1 MSKKKIKQPLTKK
14 QKRKKR
20 RKTLIIIE
28 VIVLI
33 LVVLFLIAWLKFG
46 LIDFNK
52 LKNIGKND
60 LDDET
65 IGLLQGYQCIALFG
79 VDNRS
84 NGDYTTGHSDSIMV
98 ACINNETKEV
108 RVISL
113 YRDTSLM
120 MNIKNKD
127 MILKCN
133 SAYQN
138 GGPEAALEMLNRNLD
153 LNIQEYV
160 AVDFNALSDVI
171 DDIGG
176 VEINLTAEECK
187 LMNSIVRVNGEVHG
201 AYIAEV
207 AELTGKEA
215 SEVQPGLQTL
225 NGVEAAAYCRI
236 RDTAGGD
243 FKRAERQ
250 RTVMSQMVNK
260 IKNMSA
266 TQALKLATDDNV
278 LKEISTSLSPS
289 EIAVL
294 AKSMRDYSLGAT
306 TGFPF
311 DKAGYDGGQSKGY
324 LLVPCTLESNVSKL
338 YFFFFNKENYVPSQE
353 VKKISKEIVNM
364 TGKTEK
370 SAEPD

>member
-14 QKRKKR
+14 QRRKKR

-84 NGDYTTGHSDSIMV
+84 NGDYSTGHSDSIMI

-108 RVISL
+108 RVVSL

-120 MNIKNKD
+120 ININNKNL
-127 MILKCN
+127 ILKCN

-160 AVDFNALSDVI
+160 AVDFNALADVI

-176 VEINLTAEECK
+176 VEIELTPEECK
-187 LMNSIVRVNGEVHG
+187 YMNNVVGDYGGYIGEV
-201 AYIAEV
+201 AKV
-207 AELTGKEA
+207 TGKHSDGVA
-215 SEVQPGLQTL
+215 PGLQTL
-225 NGVEAAAYCRI
+225 NGVEATAYCRI
-236 RDTAGGD
+236 RSTAGGD

-353 VKKISKEIVNM
+353 VKKISKEIVDM

>member
-20 RKTLIIIE
+20 RKILIIIE

-187 LMNSIVRVNGEVHG
+187 LMNNDYIGEV
-201 AYIAEV
+201 AKI
-207 AELTGKEA
+207 TGKSSNGVA
-215 SEVQPGLQTL
+215 PGLQTL
-225 NGVEAAAYCRI
+225 NGVEATAYCRL
-236 RDTAGGD
+236 RYTAGGD

-289 EIAVL
+289 EIAIL
-294 AKSMRDYSLGAT
+294 AKSMRDYTLGAT

-338 YFFFFNKENYVPSQE
+338 YFFFFNKENYVPSDT
-353 VKKISKEIVNM
+353 VKKISKDIVDL

-370 SAEPD
+370 SAEAD

>member
-33 LVVLFLIAWLKFG
+33 LVVLFLIAGLK
-46 LIDFNK
+46 
-52 LKNIGKND
+52 IGKND

-187 LMNSIVRVNGEVHG
+187 LMNNDYIGEV
-201 AYIAEV
+201 AKI
-207 AELTGKEA
+207 TGKSSNGVA
-215 SEVQPGLQTL
+215 PGLQTL
-225 NGVEAAAYCRI
+225 NGVEATAYCRL
-236 RDTAGGD
+236 RYTAGGD

-353 VKKISKEIVNM
+353 VKKISKEIVDM

>member
-1 MSKKKIKQPLTKK
+1 MSKKKIKKPLTNK

-20 RKTLIIIE
+20 RRTLIIIE
-28 VIVLI
+28 VIVLV
-33 LVVLFLIAWLKFG
+33 LVIIFLLAWLKFG

-65 IGLLQGYQCIALFG
+65 IDLLNGYQCIALFG

-84 NGDYTTGHSDSIMV
+84 NGNYKSGNSDSIMV
-98 ACINNETKEV
+98 ACINNDTKEV

-113 YRDTSLM
+113 YRDTSLSM
-120 MNIKNKD
+120 KD
-127 MILKCN
+127 NVIRKCN
-133 SAYQN
+133 YAYN
-138 GGPEAALEMLNRNLD
+138 HGGPEEALEMLNKNLD
-153 LNIQEYV
+153 LNIQEYI
-160 AVDFNALSDVI
+160 AVDFNALADVI
-171 DDIGG
+171 DDVGG
-176 VEINLTAEECK
+176 VEVELTAEECK

-225 NGVEAAAYCRI
+225 NGVEATAYCRI

-250 RTVMSQMVNK
+250 RYVVSQIVNK
-260 IKNMSA
+260 VQNMSA
-266 TQALKLATDDNV
+266 SKALKLATDDNI
-278 LKEISTSLSPS
+278 LKEISTSLSPK
-289 EIAVL
+289 EIAIL
-294 AKSMRDYSLGAT
+294 ASAMRDYKLGAT
-306 TGFPF
+306 SGFPF
-311 DKAGYDGGQSKGY
+311 DKAGFNGGSKGY

-338 YFFFFNKENYVPSQE
+338 YFFFFNKENYVPSQT
-353 VKKISKEIVNM
+353 VHKISQDIINL

-370 SAEPD
+370 SAESD

>member
-1 MSKKKIKQPLTKK
+1 MSKKKIKQPLTNK

-20 RKTLIIIE
+20 RRNLIIIE
-28 VIVLI
+28 VIILI
-33 LVVLFLIAWLKFG
+33 IVVLFLLAWLKFG

-79 VDNRS
+79 VDNRF
-84 NGDYTTGHSDSIMV
+84 NGNYTTGHSDSIMI

-176 VEINLTAEECK
+176 VEIELTPEECK
-187 LMNSIVRVNGEVHG
+187 FMNNVVYVDGNMYGG
-201 AYIAEV
+201 YISEV
-207 AELTGKEA
+207 AQVTGKSSNGVA
-215 SEVQPGLQTL
+215 PGLQTL
-225 NGVEAAAYCRI
+225 NGVEATAYCRI
-236 RDTAGGD
+236 RSTAGGD

-250 RTVMSQMVNK
+250 RLVMSQIVNK

-294 AKSMRDYSLGAT
+294 AKSMRDYNLGAT

-338 YFFFFNKENYVPSQE
+338 YYFFFNKENYVPSE
-353 VKKISKEIVNM
+353 TVKKISKDIVDL

-370 SAEPD
+370 SAESD

>member
-33 LVVLFLIAWLKFG
+33 LVVLFLLAWLKFG

-65 IGLLQGYQCIALFG
+65 IGLLKGYQCIALFG

-84 NGDYTTGHSDSIMV
+84 NGDYTTGHSDSIMI

-120 MNIKNKD
+120 MNINNQNL
-127 MILKCN
+127 ILKCN

-138 GGPEAALEMLNRNLD
+138 GGPEAALEMLNKNLD
-153 LNIQEYV
+153 LNIQEYI

-176 VEINLTAEECK
+176 VEIELTPEECK
-187 LMNSIVRVNGEVHG
+187 LMNNDYIGEV
-201 AYIAEV
+201 AKI
-207 AELTGKEA
+207 TGKSSNGVA
-215 SEVQPGLQTL
+215 PGLQTL
-225 NGVEAAAYCRI
+225 NGVEATAYCRL
-236 RDTAGGD
+236 RYTAGGD

-250 RTVMSQMVNK
+250 RLVMSQMVNK

-294 AKSMRDYSLGAT
+294 AKSMRDYNLGAT

-311 DKAGYDGGQSKGY
+311 DKAGYDGGSKKGY

-338 YFFFFNKENYVPSQE
+338 YFFFFNKENYVPSDT
-353 VKKISKEIVNM
+353 VKKISKDIVDL

-370 SAEPD
+370 SAEAD